1 MAMPRKGVHLVAAL
15 LLIGAYLFLQHMA
28 SRPKTPNL
36 TSEGAQARKPFPVDF
51 ALPNLQGQTVRLSDL
66 YGQVVLLNFWAS
78 WCYPCRTE
86 IPSMNALY
94 QDYQSKGFTILAI
107 ASDVQGHDTV
117 APFAKDYALTF
128 PVLLDPHN
136 VVGTRLQVLGIPTSY
151 VLDKQGR
158 IAAIE
163 MGAKDWNSARVRR
176 LLDRLLAEETQSIPA
191 LTGVQ
196 KSRP

>member
-1 MAMPRKGVHLVAAL
+1 MAISRKRWHLVAAL
-15 LLIGAYLFLQHMA
+15 LLIGAYLFLQHLA
-28 SRPKTPNL
+28 SRPKTPDL
-36 TSEGAQARKPFPVDF
+36 TPEADQARQPFPLDF
-51 ALPNLQGQTVRLSDL
+51 TLPDLQGQTVRLSDL
-66 YGQVVLLNFWAS
+66 HGQVVLLNFWAS
-78 WCYPCRTE
+78 WCHPCRTE

-94 QDYQSKGFTILAI
+94 QDYQRKGFTILAVATDI
-107 ASDVQGHDTV
+107 QGHDTV
-117 APFAKDYALTF
+117 APFAQDYALTF

-151 VLDKQGR
+151 LLDKQGR

-176 LLDRLLAEETQSIPA
+176 LLDRLLAEEIQDTPA

-196 KSRP
+196 ESRP